1 MEAYVYMFRVPGK
14 YFIDELLVCLS
25 TGRTREFP
33 RERRE
38 ERRRREYCRLNC
50 VFLDLLFD

>member
-1 MEAYVYMFRVPGK
+1 MFRVPGK

-38 ERRRREYCRLNC
+38 ERRRREYCRLNF
-50 VFLDLLFD
+50 VSF